1 MLKRK
6 KSLNNSNFILKRIFI
21 LLFLM
26 INNQINISN
35 LHPLIHLTYWT
46 PFPEVKRDS
55 AAAFAALS
63 CDSII

>member
-1 MLKRK
+1 
-6 KSLNNSNFILKRIFI
+6 
-21 LLFLM
+21 M
-26 INNQINISN
+26 INNQININN